1 MALLIMGIRFHFR
14 QPFPPRA
21 VRGRWSRDAV
31 SSNEQDPW
39 NCVTMHQSGVV
50 PHLLRLIGSED
61 EAVQVS

>member
-1 MALLIMGIRFHFR
+1 MTSAYTVQYKQDELTHGVAYTGH
-14 QPFPPRA
+14 PF
-21 VRGRWSRDAV
+21 